1 MAGKKIGEL
10 LVESGLITEAQ
21 LQEALE
27 ESKKQSGMRIG
38 NILVKKGYAKEID
51 ISQTL
56 SFQLSIPFVDLSAV
70 AIDPEAIKLVSEKLA
85 RKYLLIPLF
94 LDSKALVVAMSDPL
108 NLNAIDD
115 VSFSAGLQVKPCV
128 ATPTDIAEAIRL
140 HYHISQPIENLLVD
154 LKVKVDRPVE
164 VLEEIDTER
173 DLAEQV
179 KKSSAPPIIK
189 IVDSIIIHGVEN
201 KASDIHLEPQE
212 KWVKVRMRVD
222 GLMREAMQLPKWVQ
236 GAVTS
241 RIKLMAKMD
250 IVERRISQDGRIKVR
265 LGDKYLDLR
274 ISTLPTQYGEKVV
287 MRILDPKAAMINLDS
302 IGLSNQSMEWVV
314 DMITRPQGVVLVTGP
329 TGCGKTS
336 TLYAMIERIKREE
349 INIITIEDPIE
360 YELKGVNQ
368 VQINEKTGLSFSYTL
383 RSVLRQDP
391 DVILVGE
398 MRDSETALIAFQA
411 SITGHLV
418 FSTLHTNDAV
428 STVIRLKNL
437 GLPSYLIASSL
448 NGIIAQRLVRKICPQ
463 CKEPYAPAEDEL
475 KRLGLSLEEQKLYRG
490 KGCKNCGETGF
501 AGRTG
506 IFEILN
512 VNNKIRDLIAQDA
525 PEQEITKAAVE
536 SGMISMY
543 MDGLKKVLF
552 GLTTI
557 EELNRVVYFSGE
569 EKDLWGICP
578 TCLQAISPESETCP
592 HCQRLIVDS
601 CSSCGKKRESGWII
615 CPYCATVFEAPKSN
629 LAKSQSLT

>member
-94 LDSKALVVAMSDPL
+94 LESKALVVAMSDPL

-115 VSFSAGLQVKPCV
+115 LSFSAGLQVKPCV

-154 LKVKVDRPVE
+154 LKVKADRPVE

-463 CKEPYAPAEDEL
+463 CKEPYAPPEDEL

-601 CSSCGKKRESGWII
+601 CSSCGQKRESGWII

>member
-1 MAGKKIGEL
+1 M
-10 LVESGLITEAQ
+10 
-21 LQEALE
+21 
-27 ESKKQSGMRIG
+27 
-38 NILVKKGYAKEID
+38 N
-51 ISQTL
+51 
-56 SFQLSIPFVDLSAV
+56 IPFVDLSSA
-70 AIDPEAIKLVSEKLA
+70 AIDPEAIKLVNEKLA
-85 RKYLLIPLF
+85 KKYLLIPLYF
-94 LDSKALVVAMSDPL
+94 EGKALVVAMSDPL

-128 ATPTDIAEAIRL
+128 ATPSDIAEAIRL
-140 HYHISQPIENLLVD
+140 HYHISQPIEDLLVG
-154 LKVKVDRPVE
+154 LKVKADRPVE
-164 VLEEIDTER
+164 VLEEIDVER
-173 DLAEQV
+173 DISEQV

-189 IVDSIIIHGVEN
+189 IVDSIIVHGVEN

-274 ISTLPTQYGEKVV
+274 ISTLPTQYGETVV
-287 MRILDPKAAMINLDS
+287 MRILDPKAAMISLDN
-302 IGLSNQSMEWVV
+302 IGLSDQGREWII
-314 DMITRPQGVVLVTGP
+314 DMISRPQGVVLVTGP

-368 VQINEKTGLSFSYTL
+368 VHINEKTGLTFSYTL

-398 MRDSETALIAFQA
+398 MKDTETALIAFQA

-428 STVIRLKNL
+428 STIIRLKNL

-448 NGIIAQRLVRKICPQ
+448 NGIVAQRLVRKICSN
-463 CKEPYAPAEDEL
+463 CKEAYSPSEEE
-475 KRLGLSLEEQKLYRG
+475 KIRLGINLEEQKLYRG
-490 KGCKNCGETGF
+490 RGCKSCVGTGF
-501 AGRTG
+501 SGRTG

-512 VNNKIRDLIAQDA
+512 INSKIKDLIAQDA
-525 PEQEITKAAVE
+525 SEQEITKAAIE
-536 SGMISMY
+536 AGMISLY
-543 MDGLKKVLF
+543 MDGIKKVLR
-552 GLTTI
+552 GITSLDELT
-557 EELNRVVYFSGE
+557 RVVYFSKE
-569 EKDLWGICP
+569 EKDFWGICP
-578 TCLQAISPESETCP
+578 TCLQPVIPESDSCP
-592 HCQRLIVDS
+592 HCQRLIIDS
-601 CSSCGKKRESGWII
+601 CSACGKKRGPDWII
-615 CPYCATVFEAPKSN
+615 CPYCATVFEAPKT
-629 LAKSQSLT
+629 LPKSQSLS